1 MMSAFYFDTKLAF
14 EIPEVLVKEIRD
26 FMPRHEIAQ
35 LLIDANTADKL
46 KLKYVGP
53 RLNDKNPSYKWS
65 IKERREFAPSVINST
80 LYGDDDAP
88 MSIMRTN
95 LTVGEKVRLR
105 TITQQC
111 HA

>member
-1 MMSAFYFDTKLAF
+1 MSAFYFDTKLAF
-14 EIPEVLVKEIRD
+14 EIPEVLVKEIRE
-26 FMPRHEIAQ
+26 FMPRHEMAQ
-35 LLIDANTADKL
+35 LLIDANNTDKL
-46 KLKYVGP
+46 KLKYVGWTDT
-53 RLNDKNPSYKWS
+53 DKFPSHKHS
-65 IKERREFAPSVINST
+65 LKERKEFAPSVINST

>member
-1 MMSAFYFDTKLAF
+1 MMSTFYFDTKLAF
-14 EIPEVLVKEIRD
+14 EIPEVLVQEIRE
-26 FMPRHEIAQ
+26 FMPRHETAQ
-35 LLIDANTADKL
+35 ILIDANNADKL
-46 KLKYVGP
+46 KLKYVGMC
-53 RLNDKNPSYKWS
+53 LNDKNPSCKWS
-65 IKERREFAPSVINST
+65 AKERRKFAPSIVEST